1 MSLKIDEYLSSCGA
15 VSELLKQQSTT
26 ENVSTQK
33 EEEKDQ
39 DSYVSTI
46 GSSEEALP
54 CENYN
59 DILQVIRKAKAEA
72 GVSEDETEETG
83 DEEAVTDTG
92 GAGGTGGGSDSEE
105 ETTTEVVVINGV
117 TYLETTTVVNGVT
130 SVQRTR
136 ISEQIS
142 EDNADRITGNE
153 GEQKVTDK

>member
-72 GVSEDETEETG
+72 GVSEDETG
-83 DEEAVTDTG
+83 DEEAVT
-92 GAGGTGGGSDSEE
+92 GTGGSGGSGGGPDSEE

-142 EDNADRITGNE
+142 EDNADRITGSE